1 MVSGN
6 TVKQNLFIGR
16 NFVFGQ
22 FPQLFQRLP
31 NILFVLVRS
40 PSVVDVSK
48 MQDYIDLFVK
58 NDVPEEVN

>member
-48 MQDYIDLFVK
+48 MQDYVDLLLK